1 MHKRNISYLYQVLLL
16 ALCFNLINPISALAC
31 GGFFCNATQPV
42 NQAAERILFSVQ
54 DGQTDMHVQIQ
65 YQGPPTG
72 FGWILPVAPGVETTV
87 SSEALFIALDRIYGP
102 QFFLDY
108 QFDENCEDPDR
119 AYDDFDTAENAPL
132 PSQEETGAESEPT
145 VQVIS
150 REPVG
155 PYDRAILQAD
165 NVEVL
170 REWLNENEYQIP
182 DTIDEK
188 LGPYI
193 EGGAVFVVIKLL
205 ADSDVGDLV
214 PLKLSFPGTSPS
226 IPILPTS
233 VSAEPDMGMIV
244 HVLGAY
250 RAIPS
255 NYQHVIINEAAIDW
269 EDRGRNYTDVVSQAA
284 DEAEGKAFTTDYS
297 GEVGEQIVN
306 IIQPYSDQVLADLA
320 AATTFGDIQSAI
332 PDRTNPD
339 YQRIFTGIFGDQDQR
354 WDQPADG
361 LVLSEALIE
370 EFNPVYEDLNQLFV
384 TSAAMTRLYTT
395 MSASEMDSDPMFD
408 FNPDLEVVSNVRN
421 ATMYVTCD
429 DEYNPIERVIELSD
443 GRRYPVETVTPISR
457 QNGETVRGED
467 QVAAIRIE
475 RMFSS
480 GQPEVIREVSP
491 EMSTPNE
498 GSLMDMNDGQ
508 GPSDQL
514 CNLLPIACEEDSN
527 PSNPAL
533 ESGEGNTGGSGKSG
547 GCEQGIAQDLPL
559 FMALI
564 MCLALSL
571 RRRHK
576 V

>member
-1 MHKRNISYLYQVLLL
+1 MHFHTLPRLSQVLLL
-16 ALCFNLINPISALAC
+16 ALSFNLLNPMSALAC

-54 DGQTDMHVQIQ
+54 NRQTDMHVQIQ

-102 QFFLDY
+102 SFFLNY
-108 QFDENCEDPDR
+108 EYDESCDDPNRYD
-119 AYDDFDTAENAPL
+119 YDDELFASADGAADASL
-132 PSQEETGAESEPT
+132 PSESEPT

-170 REWLNENEYQIP
+170 RDWLNENEYQIP
-182 DTIDEK
+182 NSIDEK

-214 PLKLSFPGTSPS
+214 PLKLSFPGTAPS

-250 RAIPS
+250 RAIPT

-269 EDRGRNYTDVVSQAA
+269 ESRGSNYADVVSQAA
-284 DEAEGKAFTTDYS
+284 DEADGKAFTTDYS
-297 GEVGEQIVN
+297 GEVGEQIQS
-306 IIQPYSDQVLADLA
+306 IIRPYSDQILADIA

-339 YQRIFTGIFGDQDQR
+339 YQRIFTSIFGDQDQQ

-370 EFNPVYEDLNQLFV
+370 QFNPVYEDLNQLFV
-384 TSAAMTRLYTT
+384 TSANMTRLYTT

-408 FNPDLEVVSNVRN
+408 FNADLESVSNVRT

-429 DEYNPIERVIELSD
+429 ADYQPLEQVIELSD
-443 GRRYPVETVTPISR
+443 GRRYPIETVTPISR

-467 QVAAIRIE
+467 QVAAVRIE
-475 RMFSS
+475 RMFTS
-480 GQPEVIREVSP
+480 GQPEVIRELP
-491 EMSTPNE
+491 AEMTTPNE
-498 GSLMDMNDGQ
+498 GSLMNMNDGQ
-508 GPSDQL
+508 GPSEQL
-514 CNLLPIACEEDSN
+514 CNLLPIACENNNTTSTPTVDG
-527 PSNPAL
+527 
-533 ESGEGNTGGSGKSG
+533 GEGNSGGSGKSS
-547 GCEQGIAQDLPL
+547 GCEQVNQQSPTMLL
-559 FMALI
+559 ALL
-564 MCLALSL
+564 MCLGFAY
-571 RRRHK
+571 RRRETH
-576 V
+576 

>member
-1 MHKRNISYLYQVLLL
+1 MYKKHLFSLSQVSLL
-16 ALCFNLINPISALAC
+16 ALSINLLSPLSASAC

-87 SSEALFIALDRIYGP
+87 SSEALFVALDRIYGP

-108 QFDENCEDPDR
+108 QYDENCDDPNFR
-119 AYDDFDTAENAPL
+119 YQDDEFAANDSGFTDVD
-132 PSQEETGAESEPT
+132 SDSEPT

-170 REWLNENEYQIP
+170 RDWLNENEYQIP
-182 DTIDEK
+182 DSIDEK
-188 LGPYI
+188 LTPYI

-214 PLKLSFPGTSPS
+214 PLKLSFPGSSPS

-255 NYQHVIINEAAIDW
+255 NYQHVIINEAVIDW
-269 EDRGRNYTDVVSQAA
+269 QSRGNNYTDVVSQAA
-284 DEAEGKAFTTDYS
+284 DEAEGKAFATDYA
-297 GEVGEQIVN
+297 GEVGEQIAEV
-306 IIQPYSDQVLADLA
+306 IQPYSDQVLADLA

-339 YQRIFTGIFGDQDQR
+339 YQRIFTSIFGEQDQN

-370 EFNPVYEDLNQLFV
+370 QFNPVYEDLNQLFV
-384 TSAAMTRLYTT
+384 TSAVMTRLYTT

-408 FNPDLEVVSNVRN
+408 FNPDLESVSNVHN
-421 ATMYVTCD
+421 ATIYVTCD
-429 DEYNPIERVIELSD
+429 DEYTPVESIIELSD
-443 GRRYPVETVTPISR
+443 GRRYPVENVTPISR

-467 QVAAIRIE
+467 QVAAVRIE

-480 GQPEVIREVSP
+480 GQPEVIREIPP
-491 EMSTPNE
+491 EMSTPNG
-498 GSLMDMNDGQ
+498 GSLADMNDGQ
-508 GPSDQL
+508 GPSEQL
-514 CNLLPIACEEDSN
+514 CNLLPIACENNNEST
-527 PSNPAL
+527 SPAL

-547 GCEQGIAQDLPL
+547 GCEQGLTQNLPFFFAIA
-559 FMALI
+559 
-564 MCLALSL
+564 MCLILNL
-571 RRRHK
+571 RRRQSL
-576 V
+576 

>member
-1 MHKRNISYLYQVLLL
+1 MHKRNTSHLYQVLLL
-16 ALCFNLINPISALAC
+16 ALSFNLINPISAYAC
-31 GGFFCNATQPV
+31 GGFFCNANQPV

-108 QFDENCEDPDR
+108 QFDENCEDPNR
-119 AYDDFDTAENAPL
+119 AYEDFDEFEDGSLPAP
-132 PSQEETGAESEPT
+132 QETGAESEPT

-320 AATTFGDIQSAI
+320 AATTFGDIQNTI

-339 YQRIFTGIFGDQDQR
+339 YQRIFTSIFGDQDQR

-370 EFNPVYEDLNQLFV
+370 EFNPVYEDLNQLFI

-467 QVAAIRIE
+467 QVAAVRIE

-527 PSNPAL
+527 PSDPAL

-547 GCEQGIAQDLPL
+547 GCEQGVAQDLPV
-559 FMALI
+559 FIALI
-564 MCLALSL
+564 MCLALNL
-571 RRRHK
+571 RRRHN